1 MTPKRV
7 DANQRE
13 IVAALRGIGVDVHIT
28 SDLGHGFPDLCVG
41 FGGRNLLIEVKCAG
55 APLTANELRW
65 HRDWRG
71 QVAVV
76 HSVEEVLALIRMTR
90 GDHVHTTDGLAL

>member
-1 MTPKRV
+1 MPNRV

-13 IVAALRGIGVDVHIT
+13 IVAALRGAGADVHVT

-41 FGGRNLLIEVKCAG
+41 WDGQNLLIEIKRPG
-55 APLTANELRW
+55 ALLTADELRW

-76 HSVEEVLALIRMTR
+76 HSVEEAVALIRGMGR
-90 GDHVHTTDGLAL
+90 GS